1 MGEVPGAGDRD
12 ALAQRPPGEP
22 GNVAVLT
29 ARPGEAGV
37 DMQVGVKH
45 PASLAAFS
53 VVVRGPDDPAELSA
67 AWPMSCP
74 AGVLSRGRPR
84 RPHLAAGALLSRAS
98 LRACLPAAEV
108 RLAARPGGL
117 VQPACP
123 TQGRP
128 PGLPVRAG
136 PGGRETADS

>member
-84 RPHLAAGALLSRAS
+84 RP
-98 LRACLPAAEV
+98 
-108 RLAARPGGL
+108 ARPGRL

-128 PGLPVRAG
+128 PGLACPSELPV
-136 PGGRETADS
+136 